1 MDRERGGKDAEE
13 GGEEASGILPGYGD
27 GGPGRICRV
36 AQWVGEDACDATSL
50 SSHAYTEDVTAPAPA
65 GFPADPPRV
74 SRHSF
79 MGGLLLNLLL
89 PGAGFTLAEAWV
101 WHLVWAVGILPVWGL
116 TVALG
121 ISLGSLALLLPLLVT
136 AGMLWHYTHVYRQQA
151 ARGFQPM
158 LSLGVK
164 VALCVGQFLLGFF
177 VVGILGAV
185 LIPNLLGARRS
196 AQAAAEQ
203 SSSRHIVT
211 QVMVQS
217 VDGTLESGP
226 CSAEVLAAAG
236 EFRDQVR
243 SCTVDASDPEAP
255 TVTVSFPS
263 GRTITL
269 P

>member
-1 MDRERGGKDAEE
+1 
-13 GGEEASGILPGYGD
+13 
-27 GGPGRICRV
+27 
-36 AQWVGEDACDATSL
+36 
-50 SSHAYTEDVTAPAPA
+50 
-65 GFPADPPRV
+65 
-74 SRHSF
+74 

-101 WHLVWAVGILPVWGL
+101 WHLVWAAGLLFAWMLAAGVAMAVGTP
-116 TVALG
+116 
-121 ISLGSLALLLPLLVT
+121 ALLLPLLTT
-136 AGMLWHYTHVYRQQA
+136 AGMLWHYTRVYHGQA
-151 ARGFQPM
+151 ARGFEPV

-203 SSSRHIVT
+203 SSSRNIVT